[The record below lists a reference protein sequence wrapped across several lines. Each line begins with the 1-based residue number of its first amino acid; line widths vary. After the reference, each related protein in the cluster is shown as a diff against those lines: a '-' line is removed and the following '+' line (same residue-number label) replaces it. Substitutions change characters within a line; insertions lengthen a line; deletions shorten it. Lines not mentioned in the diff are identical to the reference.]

1 MPNGRQIGPHRRP
14 GGGVAMALAH
24 GAAHAYR
31 NRKVI
36 KRVAHVAKAFVK
48 KTFTKRSTKKVIAH
62 KHDQRDTGVG
72 AEFTKMSVKF
82 GKPVKNHLPKLLLAS
97 IKAQTCRA
105 SWVNQYDNPASAT
118 TLPGNIA
125 LNNFQLN
132 GTGYIQLPLHLIDI
146 TSWLNTNAGNT
157 VVALPLWTLNTDV
170 NGVCAFTQSQTQWNL
185 EQAADRPVDTAMM
198 TRESDL
204 LKSVSARFLFYGA
217 TGKPTRFSIDL
228 ISLNDDSLQPD
239 ININM
244 ITNSENVNLLA
255 GKSAFWT
262 SMVRPMLWSPLVM
275 GDAKATS
282 GHKYKVHQ
290 HTEFI
295 LQEKLSNEPNS
306 FAGHMKQVNYALHL
320 DRIQRYDWNNK
331 VSTSAAVTEGGPQIS
346 YETND
351 LCTVV
356 SPKRRLYLMIRA
368 QSAFNNGAT
377 NDPSKTPSYDL
388 VLRSKHE
395 SVV

>member
-1 MPNGRQIGPHRRP
+1 MNGRQIGPYRRP
-14 GGGVAMALAH
+14 GSGAAMALAH
-24 GAAHAYR
+24 GAAYAYR
-31 NRKVI
+31 HHKAI
-36 KRVAHVAKAFVK
+36 KRVAHVAKAYVK
-48 KTFTKRSTKKVIAH
+48 KTFSRKTVSKKVIAK
-62 KHDQRDTGVG
+62 KHDTPDIGTG
-72 AEFTKMSVKF
+72 AEFSKMSVTF
-82 GKPVKNHLPKLLLAS
+82 GKTVKHNLPKLLMAS
-97 IKAQTCRA
+97 IKAQTCRI

-132 GTGYIQLPLHLIDI
+132 GTGSVQLPLHLFDI

-157 VVALPLWTLNTDV
+157 VVAQPLWTMQTDV
-170 NGVCAFTQSQTQWNL
+170 NGVCTFSQSTNQWNL

-204 LKSVSARFLFYGA
+204 LKSVSAKFLFYGA
-217 TGKPTRFSIDL
+217 TGKPTKFSIDL
-228 ISLNDDSLQPD
+228 ISINDDSLHPD
-239 ININM
+239 TNINM
-244 ITNSENVNLLA
+244 TTNSENVNLLA

-262 SMVRPMLWSPLVM
+262 SMVRPMLWSPLVS

-282 GHKYKVHQ
+282 GHKFKVHQ
-290 HTEFI
+290 HTEFL

-306 FAGHMKQVNYALHL
+306 FAGHMKQVNYTLHL

-331 VSTSAAVTEGGPQIS
+331 AATQAVVTEGGPAIS

-351 LCTVV
+351 LTTVV
-356 SPKRRLYLMIRA
+356 TPKRRLYLMIRA
-368 QSAFNNGAT
+368 QSAFNNGASS
-377 NDPSKTPSYDL
+377 DPTKTPSYDL
-388 VLRSKHE
+388 VVRSQHQ